1 MPYTGDPANS
11 ATDRL
16 RLRVGDTDPFEE
28 ELSDAEYQYFL
39 DSTTTEDEAYVA
51 VLRTLVAKYAQYT
64 RERAG
69 QVEVYG
75 QDRYKNY
82 KQLLD
87 DTTSGDPRKGLG
99 KIGPGISGGVSK
111 ERIKIVRANPDSNST
126 DTYRGWSND
135 PDYISEFQEED

>member
-16 RLRVGDTDPFEE
+16 RLRVGDTDLFEE
-28 ELSDAEYQYFL
+28 ELSDSEYQYFL
-39 DSTTTEDEAYVA
+39 DTTITEDNATIA
-51 VLRTLVAKYAQYT
+51 VLKVLVAKYAQYT

-82 KQLLD
+82 KTLLD
-87 DTTSGDPRKGLG
+87 DMLDPRKGTMKVG
-99 KIGPGISGGVSK
+99 AGVSGGVNK
-111 ERIKIVRANPDSNST
+111 ARVKTVRKNADSNFT
-126 DTYRGWSND
+126 ETYRGWSTD
-135 PDYISEFQEED
+135 KDFTSSFQEDN